1 MFSTYF
7 IFRQKENLVEDQKS
21 QAGFRPLCNK
31 ILLFNA
37 FGIIFSQGL
46 RIPNETVKLEN
57 KQLLSL
63 LQMEEEKYGGDDPDE
78 VSLFFLFSSNKI
90 FNE

>member
-1 MFSTYF
+1 M
-7 IFRQKENLVEDQKS
+7 
-21 QAGFRPLCNK
+21 
-31 ILLFNA
+31 FNA
-37 FGIIFSQGL
+37 FGIRFSQGL
-46 RIPNETVKLEN
+46 GIPNETVKLEN

-78 VSLFFLFSSNKI
+78 VRLLFLFSSNKI